1 MKKGILLILTSI
13 LFIACSSSKS
23 AEKNLYSGN
32 YDQAINTSIKKLRAN
47 KNKKNSPNYITTL
60 KEAFQKAE
68 ARDLNRVSYL
78 EEENNPANYES
89 IYKLYRTLDSRQEAI
104 KPILPLYI
112 NGNEIPFR
120 FKNYNS
126 QIIKAKEDLSSYLY
140 QNANALLNSNSKT
153 DFRRAY
159 DEFNY
164 IEQINPNYRNV
175 NQLKSV
181 AHKKGIDYVIIEMIN
196 NTRQVIPQRLE
207 NELLNFD
214 TYGLNS
220 FWTVYH
226 NSPNPS
232 TQYSFAINV
241 ILQNIIVSPEQI
253 KERQITN
260 EKQIKDGW
268 KYATHKNGSFV
279 KDSLGNRIKID
290 NFKTIRCNY
299 FETRQ
304 FKASR
309 VSGNVELVN
318 LENRQLIKTFP
329 LQSEFIFEHFYSTA
343 RGDRRALDE
352 NLLIYLDNRRIPFP
366 SDEQMIY
373 DNGEDLKLQLKN
385 IITGNNF

>member
-47 KNKKNSPNYITTL
+47 KNKKNSPSYITTL

-68 ARDLNRVSYL
+68 ARDLNKVSYL

-175 NQLKSV
+175 NQLKNV

-196 NTRQVIPQRLE
+196 NTRQVIPRRLE

>member
-47 KNKKNSPNYITTL
+47 KNKKNSPSYITTL

-68 ARDLNRVSYL
+68 ARDLNKVSYL
-78 EEENNPANYES
+78 EEENNPAIYES

-140 QNANALLNSNSKT
+140 QNANTLLNSNSKT
-153 DFRRAY
+153 DFRKAY

-214 TYGLNS
+214 TYGLNN

-253 KERQITN
+253 KGRQITN